1 MKNFFIITPTFND
14 WRSLNKVLH
23 EVDKKVSKMKGKFSA
38 IVINDASTI
47 KPNLKLKRLK
57 KLKKITII
65 TNKKN
70 LGSQKSISIGLKY
83 LQKIK
88 TKSIITIIDSDGEDD
103 PKKIKE
109 LINQAQKNPQSI
121 ITANRLKRKE
131 NIIYNFFYK
140 IHLLITFILTGKYI
154 DFGNYSSFN
163 SKNLNNLLRSSDAFL
178 AYSAAIAK
186 NAKNIKSNY
195 ISKKKRYYDKS
206 KVKILFLIQHSINII
221 SVFRFNVLR
230 LSILFCIFLILLNLI
245 TNSFLIY
252 FIITFVIIFNII
264 VSYKHKNK
272 SNLKNYLSFIDNIR
286 KYKN

>member
-23 EVDKKVSKMKGKFSA
+23 EIDKKVSKMKGKFSV

-70 LGSQKSISIGLKY
+70 LGSQKSISLGLKY

-186 NAKNIKSNY
+186 NAKNIESYY
-195 ISKKKRYYDKS
+195 INKKKRYYDKS

-264 VSYKHKNK
+264 VNYKHKNK

>member
-1 MKNFFIITPTFND
+1 MRNFFIITPMFND
-14 WRSLNKVLH
+14 WRSLNKVLR
-23 EVDKKVSKMKGKFSA
+23 EIDKKVYKMKGKFSV

-57 KLKKITII
+57 KLKKIILI

-70 LGSQKSISIGLKY
+70 LGSQKSISLGLKY
-83 LQKIK
+83 LTKIK
-88 TKSIITIIDSDGEDD
+88 TKSIITVIDSDGEDN

-109 LINQAQKNPQSI
+109 LIDQAQKNPHSV

-131 NIIYNFFYK
+131 NIIYNFCYK
-140 IHLLITFILTGKYI
+140 MHLLITLILTGKYI
-154 DFGNYSSFN
+154 DFGNYSSF
-163 SKNLNNLLRSSDAFL
+163 SSINLNKLLRSSDTWL
-178 AYSAAIAK
+178 AYSGAIAK
-186 NAKNIKSNY
+186 NAKNIKSYY
-195 ISKKKRYYDKS
+195 ISKKKRYYGKS

-221 SVFRFNVLR
+221 SVFKFNVLR

-245 TNSFLIY
+245 TNNFLIY
-252 FIITFVIIFNII
+252 FIIIFVIIFNII
-264 VSYKHKNK
+264 VNYKHKNK

>member
-103 PKKIKE
+103 PKKIKK

-186 NAKNIKSNY
+186 NAKNIESYY
-195 ISKKKRYYDKS
+195 INKKKRYYDKS

-264 VSYKHKNK
+264 VNYKHKNK
-272 SNLKNYLSFIDNIR
+272 SNLKNYLNFIDNIR

>member
-1 MKNFFIITPTFND
+1 MRNFFIITPTFND

-23 EVDKKVSKMKGKFSA
+23 EIDKKVSKMKGKFSV

-47 KPNLKLKRLK
+47 KPDLKLKRLK

-70 LGSQKSISIGLKY
+70 LGSQKSIAIGLKY

-131 NIIYNFFYK
+131 NIIYYFFYK

-163 SKNLNNLLRSSDAFL
+163 SKNLNNLLRSSDTFL

-186 NAKNIKSNY
+186 NAKNIKSYYLN
-195 ISKKKRYYDKS
+195 KKKRYYDKS
-206 KVKILFLIQHSINII
+206 KVKILKPDW
-221 SVFRFNVLR
+221 
-230 LSILFCIFLILLNLI
+230 
-245 TNSFLIY
+245 
-252 FIITFVIIFNII
+252 I
-264 VSYKHKNK
+264 V
-272 SNLKNYLSFIDNIR
+272 
-286 KYKN
+286 

>member
-23 EVDKKVSKMKGKFSA
+23 EIDKKVSKMKGKFSV

-186 NAKNIKSNY
+186 NAKNIESYY
-195 ISKKKRYYDKS
+195 INKKKRYYDKS

-230 LSILFCIFLILLNLI
+230 LSILFCIFLIFLNLI
-245 TNSFLIY
+245 TNYFLIY

-286 KYKN
+286 KYRN

>member
-14 WRSLNKVLH
+14 WRSLNEVLY
-23 EVDKKVSKMKGKFSA
+23 EIDKKVSKMKGKFSV

-47 KPNLKLKRLK
+47 KPSLKLKRLK
-57 KLKKITII
+57 KLKKINII

-70 LGSQKSISIGLKY
+70 LGSQKSISLGLKY

-88 TKSIITIIDSDGEDD
+88 IKSIITVIDSDGEDD
-103 PKKIKE
+103 PEKIKE

-131 NIIYNFFYK
+131 NIIYNLLYK

-154 DFGNYSSFN
+154 DFGNYSSF
-163 SKNLNNLLRSSDAFL
+163 SSINLNKLLRSSDTLL
-178 AYSAAIAK
+178 AYSGAIAK
-186 NAKNIKSNY
+186 NAKNIKSYY
-195 ISKKKRYYDKS
+195 ISKKKRYYGKS

-221 SVFRFNVLR
+221 SVFKFNVLR

-245 TNSFLIY
+245 TNNFLIY
-252 FIITFVIIFNII
+252 FIIIFVIIFNII
-264 VSYKHKNK
+264 VNYKHKNK

>member
-23 EVDKKVSKMKGKFSA
+23 EIDKKVSKMKGKFSV

-186 NAKNIKSNY
+186 NAKNIESYY
-195 ISKKKRYYDKS
+195 INKKKRYYDKS

-245 TNSFLIY
+245 TNNFLIY

-264 VSYKHKNK
+264 VNYKHKNK
-272 SNLKNYLSFIDNIR
+272 SNLKNYLNFIDNIR

>member
-23 EVDKKVSKMKGKFSA
+23 EVDKKVSKMKGKFNA

-186 NAKNIKSNY
+186 NAKNIESYY
-195 ISKKKRYYDKS
+195 INKKKRYYDKS

-245 TNSFLIY
+245 TNNFLIY
-252 FIITFVIIFNII
+252 LIITFIIIFNII
-264 VSYKHKNK
+264 VNYKHKNK
-272 SNLKNYLSFIDNIR
+272 SNLKNYLNFIDNIR

>member
-23 EVDKKVSKMKGKFSA
+23 KIDKKVSKMKGKFSV

-47 KPNLKLKRLK
+47 KPSLKLKRLK

-70 LGSQKSISIGLKY
+70 LGSQKSISLGLKY

-88 TKSIITIIDSDGEDD
+88 TKSIITVIDSDGEDD
-103 PKKIKE
+103 PGKIKE

-131 NIIYNFFYK
+131 NIIYNLFYK

-154 DFGNYSSFN
+154 DFGNYSSF
-163 SKNLNNLLRSSDAFL
+163 SSINLNKLLRSSDTFL
-178 AYSAAIAK
+178 AYSGAIAK
-186 NAKNIKSNY
+186 NAKNIKSYY
-195 ISKKKRYYDKS
+195 ISKKKRYYGKS
-206 KVKILFLIQHSINII
+206 KVKILFLIQQSINII
-221 SVFRFNVLR
+221 SVFKFNVLR
-230 LSILFCIFLILLNLI
+230 LSILFCIFLIVLNLI
-245 TNSFLIY
+245 TNNFLIY
-252 FIITFVIIFNII
+252 FIIIFVIIFNII
-264 VSYKHKNK
+264 VNYKHKNK

>member
-23 EVDKKVSKMKGKFSA
+23 EVDKKVSKMKGKFNA

-70 LGSQKSISIGLKY
+70 LGSQKSISLGLKY

-186 NAKNIKSNY
+186 NAKNIESYY
-195 ISKKKRYYDKS
+195 INKKKRYYDKS

-264 VSYKHKNK
+264 VNYKHKNK
-272 SNLKNYLSFIDNIR
+272 SNLKNYLNFIDNIR

>member
-23 EVDKKVSKMKGKFSA
+23 EIDKRVSKMKGKFNA
-38 IVINDASTI
+38 IIINDASTI
-47 KPNLKLKRLK
+47 KPNLKLKHLK

-70 LGSQKSISIGLKY
+70 LGSQKSISLGLKY

-109 LINQAQKNPQSI
+109 LINQAKKNPQSI

-140 IHLLITFILTGKYI
+140 THLLITFILTGKYI

-163 SKNLNNLLRSSDAFL
+163 SKNLNNLLRGSDIFL

-186 NAKNIKSNY
+186 NAKNIKSYY

-245 TNSFLIY
+245 TNNFLIY
-252 FIITFVIIFNII
+252 FIITFVIILNIT
-264 VSYKHKNK
+264 VNYKHKNK
-272 SNLKNYLSFIDNIR
+272 SNLKNYLSFIDSIR

>member
-14 WRSLNKVLH
+14 WRSLNEVLH
-23 EVDKKVSKMKGKFSA
+23 EIDKKVSKMKGKFSV

-47 KPNLKLKRLK
+47 KPSLKLKRLK

-70 LGSQKSISIGLKY
+70 LGSQKSISLGLKY

-88 TKSIITIIDSDGEDD
+88 TKSIITVIDSDGEDD
-103 PKKIKE
+103 PGKIKE

-131 NIIYNFFYK
+131 NIIYNLFYK

-154 DFGNYSSFN
+154 DFGNYSSF
-163 SKNLNNLLRSSDAFL
+163 SSINLNKLLRSSDTFL

-186 NAKNIKSNY
+186 NARNIKSYY
-195 ISKKKRYYDKS
+195 INKKKRYYDKS

-221 SVFRFNVLR
+221 SVFKFNVLR

-245 TNSFLIY
+245 TNNFLIY
-252 FIITFVIIFNII
+252 FIIIFVIIFNII
-264 VSYKHKNK
+264 VNYKHKNK

>member
-23 EVDKKVSKMKGKFSA
+23 EIDKKVSKMKGKFSV

-186 NAKNIKSNY
+186 NAKNIESYY
-195 ISKKKRYYDKS
+195 INKKKRYYDKS

-264 VSYKHKNK
+264 VNYKHKNK
-272 SNLKNYLSFIDNIR
+272 SNLKNYLNFIDNIR

>member
-23 EVDKKVSKMKGKFSA
+23 EIDKKVSKMKGKFSV

-103 PKKIKE
+103 PRKIKE

-186 NAKNIKSNY
+186 NAKNIESYY
-195 ISKKKRYYDKS
+195 INKKKRYYDKS
-206 KVKILFLIQHSINII
+206 KVKILFLIHHSINII

-264 VSYKHKNK
+264 VNYKHKNK
-272 SNLKNYLSFIDNIR
+272 SNLKNYLNFIDNIR

>member
-23 EVDKKVSKMKGKFSA
+23 EIDKKVSKMKGKFSV

-103 PKKIKE
+103 PRKIKE

-163 SKNLNNLLRSSDAFL
+163 SKNLNNLLRSSDTFL

-264 VSYKHKNK
+264 VNYKHKNK
-272 SNLKNYLSFIDNIR
+272 SNLKNYLNFIDNIR

>member
-264 VSYKHKNK
+264 VNYKHKNK
-272 SNLKNYLSFIDNIR
+272 SNLKNYLNFIDNIR

>member
-23 EVDKKVSKMKGKFSA
+23 EIDKKVSKMKGKFSV

-70 LGSQKSISIGLKY
+70 LGSQKSISLGLKY

-163 SKNLNNLLRSSDAFL
+163 SKNLNNLLRNSDTFL

-245 TNSFLIY
+245 TNNFLIY
-252 FIITFVIIFNII
+252 FIITFIIIFNII
-264 VSYKHKNK
+264 VNYKHKNK
-272 SNLKNYLSFIDNIR
+272 SNLKNYLNFIDNIR

>member
-23 EVDKKVSKMKGKFSA
+23 EVDKKVSKMKGKFNA

-186 NAKNIKSNY
+186 NAKNIESYY
-195 ISKKKRYYDKS
+195 INKKKRYYDKS

-245 TNSFLIY
+245 TNNFLIY
-252 FIITFVIIFNII
+252 FIITFIIIFNII
-264 VSYKHKNK
+264 VNYKHKNK

-286 KYKN
+286 KYRN

>member
-23 EVDKKVSKMKGKFSA
+23 EVDKKVSKMKGKFSV

-70 LGSQKSISIGLKY
+70 LGSQKSISLGLKY

-88 TKSIITIIDSDGEDD
+88 NKSIITIIDSDGEDD

-109 LINQAQKNPQSI
+109 LINQAKKNPQSI

-186 NAKNIKSNY
+186 NAKNIESYY
-195 ISKKKRYYDKS
+195 INKKKRYYDKS

-230 LSILFCIFLILLNLI
+230 LSILFCIFLIFLNLI
-245 TNSFLIY
+245 TNYFLIY

-264 VSYKHKNK
+264 VNYKHKNK
-272 SNLKNYLSFIDNIR
+272 SNLKNYLNFIDNIR

>member
-23 EVDKKVSKMKGKFSA
+23 EIDKKVSKMKGKFSV

-264 VSYKHKNK
+264 VNYKHKNK
-272 SNLKNYLSFIDNIR
+272 SNLKNYLNFIDNIR

>member
-23 EVDKKVSKMKGKFSA
+23 EIDKKVSKMKGKFSV

-47 KPNLKLKRLK
+47 KPSLKLKRLK
-57 KLKKITII
+57 KLKKINII

-70 LGSQKSISIGLKY
+70 LGSQKSISLGLKY

-88 TKSIITIIDSDGEDD
+88 TKSIITVIDSDGEDD
-103 PKKIKE
+103 PGKIKE

-131 NIIYNFFYK
+131 NIIYNLLYK

-154 DFGNYSSFN
+154 DFGNYSSFC
-163 SKNLNNLLRSSDAFL
+163 SINLNKLLRGSDTFL

-186 NAKNIKSNY
+186 NAESIKSYY

-206 KVKILFLIQHSINII
+206 KVEILFLIQHSINII
-221 SVFRFNVLR
+221 SVFKFNVLR
-230 LSILFCIFLILLNLI
+230 SSILFCILLILLNLI
-245 TNSFLIY
+245 TKNFIIY
-252 FIITFVIIFNII
+252 FIILFVAIFNII
-264 VSYKHKNK
+264 ISYKHKSK
-272 SNLKNYLSFIDNIR
+272 LNLKNYLSFIANIR
-286 KYKN
+286 EYKN

>member
-23 EVDKKVSKMKGKFSA
+23 EIDKKVSKMKGKFSV

-186 NAKNIKSNY
+186 NAKNIESYY
-195 ISKKKRYYDKS
+195 INKKKRYYDKS

-264 VSYKHKNK
+264 VNYKHKNK

>member
-23 EVDKKVSKMKGKFSA
+23 EIDKKVSKMKGKFSV

-70 LGSQKSISIGLKY
+70 LGSQKSISLGLKY

-163 SKNLNNLLRSSDAFL
+163 SKNLNNLLRNSDTFL

-245 TNSFLIY
+245 TNNFLIY
-252 FIITFVIIFNII
+252 FIITFVIILNIT
-264 VSYKHKNK
+264 VNYKHKNK